1 MSILNNGGETFE
13 SYENHPQHLD
23 VCPKL
28 LLDVR
33 PKIVHS
39 VCLACVKPEYIDKE
53 GGGRHINGGRGGGQ
67 TVYKKGADSR

>member
-1 MSILNNGGETFE
+1 MGGETFE

-33 PKIVHS
+33 PKIVYT
-39 VCLACVKPEYIDKE
+39 VCLACVKPEYIGKE
-53 GGGRHINGGRGGGQ
+53 GGGQ
-67 TVYKKGADSR
+67 TYKWRKRRRTDSV